1 MATKT
6 HRIEALRA
14 IQPGGTL
21 RAWQASAAA
30 PPELSGN
37 LFRREGEYWT
47 VSYEGSVVHL
57 KDAKGMRH
65 LARPLAHPGREFHA
79 VDLETADSQP
89 AQAAPARPRGRADGG
104 ELKARPDL
112 GDAGELLDAPVKAAY
127 KARLDELRVEVDEA

>member
-37 LFRREGEYWT
+37 LFRRGEYWT

-104 ELKARPDL
+104 ELKAGRISVMRVSCSTPRSRPPTRP
-112 GDAGELLDAPVKAAY
+112 GSTSFG
-127 KARLDELRVEVDEA
+127 LR